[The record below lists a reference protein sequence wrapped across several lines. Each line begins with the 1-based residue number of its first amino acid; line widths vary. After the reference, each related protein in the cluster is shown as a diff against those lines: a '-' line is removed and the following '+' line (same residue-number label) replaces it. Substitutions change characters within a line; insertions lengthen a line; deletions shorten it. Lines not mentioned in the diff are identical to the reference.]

1 VLVGVGAWA
10 SGDMRVVL
18 WLLFAV
24 VSVKAVFLL
33 VYIARSH
40 GLGRPWFERQAFAE
54 QFGHSAPF
62 GISNALFALRSQ
74 ADQWVAA
81 SLFALSSF
89 AAFSI
94 ASIVHHVVHIFRHS
108 VMESFLPTMSR
119 MQAAGDV
126 AGMLELNRRANVMVG
141 TALFPLLAIAFVF
154 AEEIV
159 TIVYTASFLEAA
171 PAMRLY
177 ITAMVAAVIEI
188 GSVVLLLKQG
198 PFALRMTA
206 FTLVV
211 SVAVSW
217 SGAQLI
223 GLTGAAIGSVLAVYL
238 DRAIML
244 TRVARLT
251 GTGLRRVQN
260 WRALG
265 WALGTALIAAA
276 LAWIAV
282 ETLLAHEAPFMRLL
296 VGTLVLGGTY
306 VAMNWRKLRR

>member
-1 VLVGVGAWA
+1 
-10 SGDMRVVL
+10 
-18 WLLFAV
+18 
-24 VSVKAVFLL
+24 
-33 VYIARSH
+33 
-40 GLGRPWFERQAFAE
+40 
-54 QFGHSAPF
+54 
-62 GISNALFALRSQ
+62 
-74 ADQWVAA
+74 
-81 SLFALSSF
+81 
-89 AAFSI
+89 
-94 ASIVHHVVHIFRHS
+94 
-108 VMESFLPTMSR
+108 
-119 MQAAGDV
+119 
-126 AGMLELNRRANVMVG
+126 
-141 TALFPLLAIAFVF
+141 
-154 AEEIV
+154 
-159 TIVYTASFLEAA
+159 
-171 PAMRLY
+171 
-177 ITAMVAAVIEI
+177 
-188 GSVVLLLKQG
+188 
-198 PFALRMTA
+198 MTA